1 MTFCNFLAGQVNLFQ
16 DGTLFPGGLGTCI
29 SAPEKPVSRLK
40 ELRDKE
46 GRKTEEVV
54 RIGFAGIF
62 SNLTASHH
70 SYNVLIF
77 NILPKSLLR
86 LGTSESTQRQLAFL

>member
-1 MTFCNFLAGQVNLFQ
+1 MTFCNFLAGQANLFQ

-29 SAPEKPVSRLK
+29 SAPEN
-40 ELRDKE
+40 
-46 GRKTEEVV
+46 
-54 RIGFAGIF
+54 AGIF

-70 SYNVLIF
+70 SHNVLIF
-77 NILPKSLLR
+77 NILPKPRLR